1 MSLDQSPKEIAK
13 QCSDDGLELCLERLS
28 SGIYGKPDHDLYKA
42 VKKWCDTQQVLSSN
56 RDSKNLISIAKD
68 SNKIALEANN
78 VALEANLLAAAAN
91 ALAESA
97 DSRASRAESRA
108 RTAIYITLAALIIQA
123 WPYIKSMIL
132 SI

>member
-1 MSLDQSPKEIAK
+1 MELSPKELSKALIN
-13 QCSDDGLELCLERLS
+13 DGLELTLERLS
-28 SGIYGKPDHDLYKA
+28 HGIYGDPSSEDYITI
-42 VKKWCDTQQVLSSN
+42 KKWCDTQQSLELN
-56 RDSKNLISIAKD
+56 KDSKDLISLSKE

-91 ALAESA
+91 NLAESA

-108 RTAIYITLAALIIQA
+108 RAAIYITLTALIIQA
-123 WPYIKSMIL
+123 LPYIKSMIV